1 MVEALS
7 VLRPRVNIIL
17 KSGTEWQIMLD
28 MDDHT
33 FARHFRISKT
43 QFEVLKGYLQEGG
56 LQSDHNHGLP
66 PLPIAKKVLM
76 FLWYMGNQNCF
87 REISDK
93 FNVSS
98 SSAHRAILQVLTI
111 MSTLGWAFVSWPK
124 GCEKRASATSFQRTC
139 GLERV
144 IGAIDGCHIRIQCPR
159 VRGVDYMNRK
169 SFYSVLL
176 QGIVDAEGR
185 FINVFTGMPG
195 KVHDSRLLRSSWFFQ
210 EWQERMG
217 EYRLLGDSAY
227 IGQDFPFII
236 SPRRDNGALTDADL
250 RRNTDISRGRVII
263 EQAFGRMKCKWR
275 RIRDLQNTCT
285 VTIAKII
292 LAACYLHN
300 FAQGASIGFDEHPDG
315 CPRDDAKQ

>member
-1 MVEALS
+1 MAVIFLKQFQNLVEEDRSKRRRAVVEALH

-33 FARHFRISKT
+33 FARHFRVSKT
-43 QFEVLKGYLQEGG
+43 RFEVLKGYLQEGG
-56 LQSDHNHGLP
+56 LQSDHSHGLP
-66 PLPIAKKVLM
+66 PPPPA
-76 FLWYMGNQNCF
+76 YCQ
-87 REISDK
+87 E
-93 FNVSS
+93 
-98 SSAHRAILQVLTI
+98 
-111 MSTLGWAFVSWPK
+111 
-124 GCEKRASATSFQRTC
+124 
-139 GLERV
+139 
-144 IGAIDGCHIRIQCPR
+144 
-159 VRGVDYMNRK
+159 
-169 SFYSVLL
+169 
-176 QGIVDAEGR
+176 
-185 FINVFTGMPG
+185 
-195 KVHDSRLLRSSWFFQ
+195 

-300 FAQGASIGFDEHPDG
+300 FSQGASIGCDEHPDG
-315 CPRDDAKQ
+315 CPREDDANQ